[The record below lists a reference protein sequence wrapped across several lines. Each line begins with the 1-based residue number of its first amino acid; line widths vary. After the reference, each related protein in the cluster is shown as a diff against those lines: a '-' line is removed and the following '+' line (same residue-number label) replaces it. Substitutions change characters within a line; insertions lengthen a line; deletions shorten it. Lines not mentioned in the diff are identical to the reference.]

1 MNLTNEQYDQLM
13 FYYTELQSRQQ
24 QEADEKKAE
33 IYKELP
39 ALAELDSRARK
50 LSIRYVREGDTGEE
64 ASGKYRREMDEIKEE
79 RRRLLASRGWSE
91 QDLEPTYE
99 CPDCKDTGYIGTEKC
114 HCLKNRAIRLFYKQS
129 NIESVLTEENFEH
142 FNLML
147 YPDDLVDPV
156 TGSTS
161 RDIMREALALA
172 HDFVE
177 SFEREHRNLLLYG
190 DTGVGKSFLSHCIA
204 RDLLERGHSVLY
216 LDAIRLFELLEAR
229 QFDREMS
236 YRQKDSLISY
246 ILDSDL
252 LIIDDLG
259 TELANG
265 FTTSQL
271 YHVIEA
277 RLTKGNSTI
286 ISTNL
291 SIREL
296 NELYSER
303 IFSRIM
309 SNYQNLRLVG
319 DDIRLKIDNQ

>member
-1 MNLTNEQYDQLM
+1 MNLHNEQYDQIMLH
-13 FYYTELQSRQQ
+13 YPELQSRAQR
-24 QEADEKKAE
+24 ELDEKRDEVYRAIPE
-33 IYKELP
+33 
-39 ALAELDSRARK
+39 LAELDTRARK
-50 LSIRYVREGDTGEE
+50 ISIGFVREADTGE
-64 ASGKYRREMDEIKEE
+64 AATGQYHRQMDEIKA
-79 RRRLLASRGWSE
+79 RRQALLAEHGWSE
-91 QDLEPTYE
+91 DYLEPHYE
-99 CPDCKDTGYIGTEKC
+99 CPDCRDTGYIGSEKC
-114 HCLKNRAIRLFYKQS
+114 HCLKKQAIRLFYKQS
-129 NIESVLTEENFEH
+129 NIESILTEENFAH

-161 RDIMREALALA
+161 RDIMSEALELA
-172 HDFVE
+172 HGFVD
-177 SFEREHRNLLLYG
+177 SFDKEHRNLLLYG

-204 RDLLERGHSVLY
+204 KELLEKGHSVLY
-216 LDAIRLFELLEAR
+216 LDAIQLFELLEAR
-229 QFDREMS
+229 QFDRELS
-236 YRQKDSLISY
+236 YREKNSMISY
-246 ILDSDL
+246 IIDSDL

-259 TELANG
+259 TELSNG

-271 YHVIEA
+271 YHVIES
-277 RLTKGNSTI
+277 RLTQGRSTI

-319 DDIRLKIDNQ
+319 DDIRLKITN

>member
-1 MNLTNEQYDQLM
+1 
-13 FYYTELQSRQQ
+13 
-24 QEADEKKAE
+24 
-33 IYKELP
+33 
-39 ALAELDSRARK
+39 
-50 LSIRYVREGDTGEE
+50 
-64 ASGKYRREMDEIKEE
+64 
-79 RRRLLASRGWSE
+79 
-91 QDLEPTYE
+91 
-99 CPDCKDTGYIGTEKC
+99 
-114 HCLKNRAIRLFYKQS
+114 
-129 NIESVLTEENFEH
+129 
-142 FNLML
+142 
-147 YPDDLVDPV
+147 
-156 TGSTS
+156 
-161 RDIMREALALA
+161 
-172 HDFVE
+172 
-177 SFEREHRNLLLYG
+177 
-190 DTGVGKSFLSHCIA
+190 
-204 RDLLERGHSVLY
+204 
-216 LDAIRLFELLEAR
+216 
-229 QFDREMS
+229 MS

>member
-1 MNLTNEQYDQLM
+1 MNLTNDQYDRLM
-13 FYYTELQSRQQ
+13 YHYTELQAREQ
-24 QEADEKKAE
+24 QEIEARQEEVYRAIPE
-33 IYKELP
+33 
-39 ALAELDSRARK
+39 LAELDSKARR
-50 LSIRYVREGDTGEE
+50 LSVRYVRNGDLSEQ
-64 ASGKYRREMDEIKEE
+64 ASADYHREMDEIKAE
-79 RRRLLASRGWSE
+79 RQKLLAAHGWNE
-91 QDLEPTYE
+91 DYLEPVYE
-99 CPDCKDTGYIGTEKC
+99 CPDCKDTGYIGQEKC
-114 HCLKNRAIRLFYKQS
+114 HCLKNRAIRLFYQQS
-129 NIESVLTEENFEH
+129 NIEDKLKEENFEH

-147 YPDDLVDPV
+147 YPDDFVDPV

-161 RDIMREALALA
+161 RDIMRETLKVA

-177 SFEREHRNLLLYG
+177 TFDKEHRNLLLYG

-204 RDLLERGHSVLY
+204 RDLLEKGHSVLY
-216 LDAIRLFELLEAR
+216 LDAIRLFEMLEAR

-236 YRQKDSLISY
+236 YREKDSMISY
-246 ILDSDL
+246 VLDTDL

-265 FTTSQL
+265 FTTAQL
-271 YHVIEA
+271 YHVIET
-277 RLTKGNSTI
+277 RLTRGRSTI

-296 NELYSER
+296 NEIYSER

-319 DDIRLKIDNQ
+319 DDIRLKIR